1 MNSFLELGDSN
12 MNMTFKGQSIN
23 DSGYNNYENN
33 HLHKNF
39 EKTMESLQSIKSNE
53 EFSVLEELNPMILTN
68 KTQADGD
75 ENVSSSGSEKDEFI
89 EN

>member
-33 HLHKNF
+33 CLHKNF
-39 EKTMESLQSIKSNE
+39 DKTMESLQSIKSNE
-53 EFSVLEELNPMILTN
+53 EFSVLEEQKI
-68 KTQADGD
+68 
-75 ENVSSSGSEKDEFI
+75 
-89 EN
+89 